1 MDTYSLKE
9 MRGEKIYFKPLERTD
24 APKLFEYASDED
36 VKRHIGW
43 PLMDSLIE
51 TEVFIDK
58 LLDNEKA
65 KTHMYASVMLKENDE
80 LIGTVM
86 IFNFDYDA
94 KHAEIGYV
102 FNKRQWNKG
111 YCTEAVA
118 MLDCFASDSLKLHK
132 LHARVTDANVGS
144 VKVLEKNGYKKEGL
158 LKDYY
163 FIDGEYYDLILF
175 GKFL

>member
-1 MDTYSLKE
+1 MNVCSLKK
-9 MRGEKIYFKPLERTD
+9 MIGEKIYFKPLEKTD
-24 APKLFEYASDED
+24 AQKLFEYASDKD
-36 VKRHIGW
+36 VKKYIGW
-43 PLMDSLIE
+43 PLMNSLEE

-65 KTHMYASVMLKENDE
+65 KTHIYASVMSKETDE

-86 IFNFDYDA
+86 IFNFDYEA
-94 KHAEIGYV
+94 RHAEVGYV
-102 FNKRQWNKG
+102 FNKSHWGKG

-118 MLDCFASDSLKLHK
+118 MLDYFAFNSLKLRK
-132 LHARVTDANVGS
+132 LHARVTDANIGS
-144 VKVLEKNGYKKEGL
+144 VKVLEKNEYEKEGL

-163 FIDGEYYDLILF
+163 FIDDEYYDLILY